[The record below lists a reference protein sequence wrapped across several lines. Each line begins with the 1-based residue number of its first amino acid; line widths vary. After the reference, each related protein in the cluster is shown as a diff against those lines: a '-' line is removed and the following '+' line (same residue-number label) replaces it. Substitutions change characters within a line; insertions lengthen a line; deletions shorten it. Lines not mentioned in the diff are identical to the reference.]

1 MARRT
6 SGCRTP
12 LRSIWSATIRAR
24 RSDAEATPAATQLP
38 AGDGDPEAGL
48 PEGDAL
54 GLPAGEALGLAAG
67 DALGLAAGDALGLP
81 AGDPLGLPAGETLG
95 LASGDALGLA
105 SGETLGLATG
115 EPDGLVTGDTLGAGG
130 RLGRG
135 LRSGV
140 SRPDPPNRT

>member
-38 AGDGDPEAGL
+38 AGEGDPDAGL

-67 DALGLAAGDALGLP
+67 DALGLASGDA
-81 AGDPLGLPAGETLG
+81 LG

-105 SGETLGLATG
+105 SDDALGLTSGDALELAAG
-115 EPDGLVTGDTLGAGG
+115 EPDGLVTGETLGAGG

-140 SRPDPPNRT
+140 SRPDPPNRTA